1 MTNTMRYELAEKHR
15 WCKELTC
22 EKVEFDIP
30 IGENGDCYDR
40 YMCRVQEFR
49 ESLRI
54 INQVHRDVPTDKIA
68 ANGDVLVFEQDHR
81 GCRPR

>member
-1 MTNTMRYELAEKHR
+1 MNPSKPPLVTR
-15 WCKELTC
+15 ELTH

-30 IGENGDCYDR
+30 IGQNGDCYDR

-54 INQVHRDVPTDKIA
+54 VNQVCLGAPAHEIA
-68 ANGDVLVFEQDHR
+68 TYRRNLIVFEQDHGGR
-81 GCRPR
+81 RPG

>member
-1 MTNTMRYELAEKHR
+1 MY
-15 WCKELTC
+15 

-30 IGENGDCYDR
+30 IGQNGDCYDR

-54 INQVHRDVPTDKIA
+54 VNQVGLDVTAHTIA
-68 ANGDVLVFEQDHR
+68 TNRGNLLVFEQDHR